1 MRDVRQWARDR
12 PSAGKG
18 ATCSA
23 DSAQVNPTAP
33 RPERPPRD
41 GGAGHVLTLD
51 HVTQGSE
58 ENLWRR
64 HLLMGIGS
72 FILGGS
78 LLIAYLAVTPHGP
91 HRRLIM
97 AIDIATI
104 VGSLVII
111 GPVGTRL
118 LTTPWRD
125 LFFFSW
131 SVGTLAVIATALGLD
146 GGAGSPLAGLLVL
159 PVLFGG
165 LLYRLRDVIGLSVLA
180 LGSFALVI
188 VTGQTVS
195 GGRASATAVMIVVA
209 GSISATAAMN
219 RHISDE
225 ERRTLT
231 ERLHG
236 MATHDGLTGCL
247 NYQAFQ
253 EALVAES
260 LRARRYGHP
269 FSVVIAD
276 LDGFKGIND
285 RHGHGVGDV
294 TLTSVTSALL
304 SAVRSTDLVGR
315 IGGDEFAVLLPETA
329 PGETR
334 ALVERMQ
341 THTRRLIIPEPV
353 TLSFGVSTWL
363 EDGDSPN
370 ELLRRADRALY
381 EAKGHGRDRVVF
393 DLQSHFA

>member
-1 MRDVRQWARDR
+1 
-12 PSAGKG
+12 
-18 ATCSA
+18 
-23 DSAQVNPTAP
+23 
-33 RPERPPRD
+33 
-41 GGAGHVLTLD
+41 
-51 HVTQGSE
+51 
-58 ENLWRR
+58 
-64 HLLMGIGS
+64 
-72 FILGGS
+72 
-78 LLIAYLAVTPHGP
+78 
-91 HRRLIM
+91 
-97 AIDIATI
+97 
-104 VGSLVII
+104 
-111 GPVGTRL
+111 
-118 LTTPWRD
+118 
-125 LFFFSW
+125 
-131 SVGTLAVIATALGLD
+131 
-146 GGAGSPLAGLLVL
+146 
-159 PVLFGG
+159 
-165 LLYRLRDVIGLSVLA
+165 
-180 LGSFALVI
+180 
-188 VTGQTVS
+188 
-195 GGRASATAVMIVVA
+195 
-209 GSISATAAMN
+209 
-219 RHISDE
+219 
-225 ERRTLT
+225 
-231 ERLHG
+231 